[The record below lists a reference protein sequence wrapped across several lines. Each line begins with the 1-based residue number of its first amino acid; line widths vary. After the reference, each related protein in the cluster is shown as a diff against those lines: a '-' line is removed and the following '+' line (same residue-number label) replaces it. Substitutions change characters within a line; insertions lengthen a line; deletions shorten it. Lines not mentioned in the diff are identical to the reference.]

1 MGMRHQS
8 TFCNILLKYK
18 TKPWN
23 LGRKRK
29 SSCQMLPNECS
40 IMNPTYLRKKCP
52 LLNRLFPKITSDWNS
67 NNVSHP
73 YQIFA
78 FFFFFFERQQTL
90 LTFLLRTWHSAPCST
105 DCQTAALHADFSFVN
120 WDLEYFHGGKADQW
134 FFKRAKQFRVMNIS

>member
-78 FFFFFFERQQTL
+78 FFFFFLKDSKLCWHFCSERGTL
-90 LTFLLRTWHSAPCST
+90 LLAAQIARLLLYMLISLLWTETLNTFTGEKQINDFLRELNNSA
-105 DCQTAALHADFSFVN
+105 
-120 WDLEYFHGGKADQW
+120 
-134 FFKRAKQFRVMNIS
+134 